1 MTENNVNINEMLALL
16 RKGDVVVSFTKKNGE
31 KRLMTCTL
39 NLSEVPEEKHP
50 KGIREYDHKTFVKVF
65 DINKQDWRTITLA
78 NVEGYEV
85 AA

>member
-1 MTENNVNINEMLALL
+1 MTENKVNIDEMIDFL
-16 RKGDVVVSFTKKNGE
+16 RKGNVVVSFTKKNGE

-39 NLSEVPEEKHP
+39 QLSEIPEEKHP